1 MREALAVG
9 LLFVGVG
16 AALWFTAA
24 PRVGPP
30 APPPP
35 VSPPVSP
42 TTTTGAQTSHGRPG
56 IGPAVV
62 VLGGPRP
69 GQRWN
74 PSSQVG
80 PVHLRLRRDGPA
92 SNQAQV
98 WLEEEGLGGLA
109 VDPQGAQSGAAIGR
123 LLGVAR
129 FLSGREVSIERE
141 EGLDR
146 ALAEGLAA
154 IARRGGAAQVRLVD
168 PAPAGDGLS
177 GDRPGR

>member
-1 MREALAVG
+1 MG
-9 LLFVGVG
+9 LLLLGVG
-16 AALWFTAA
+16 AALWLTSA
-24 PRVGPP
+24 PRVAPP
-30 APPPP
+30 APAPP
-35 VSPPVSP
+35 VSPSATTSP
-42 TTTTGAQTSHGRPG
+42 SAGRPG

-92 SNQAQV
+92 GNQAQV

-109 VDPQGAQSGAAIGR
+109 VDPQGAQSGAAIGH

-129 FLSGREVSIERE
+129 FLSGREVLIERE

-154 IARRGGAAQVRLVD
+154 IARRGGAAQVRVVD

-177 GDRPGR
+177 GGGPGR